1 MTQHARGRGPEAR
14 GVGTVGSER
23 RQHERVTKP
32 FEGRWSGASGATE
45 CRISDIS
52 TGGCSDGNF
61 TAPIAPTLDG
71 LGVDGQ
77 GGHSDHEQLY
87 VSSLEPRSE
96 LLYRLLATL

>member
-1 MTQHARGRGPEAR
+1 MSEKTAAIAELFDHAKGLAAEIG
-14 GVGTVGSER
+14 
-23 RQHERVTKP
+23 
-32 FEGRWSGASGATE
+32 FELQ
-45 CRISDIS
+45 DLS

-61 TAPIAPTLDG
+61 TAPITPTLDG

-96 LLYRLLATL
+96 LLYRLIATLQ